1 MSLKSIVTPTLPG
14 LLWAMRF
21 DEGGRG
27 HLVDEAVDFA
37 KLTAFGEGFLWLHF
51 DLNAADLDR
60 AIRDGQIT
68 PARLATS
75 AFGPDNHQRVTVEGS
90 YVGGVV
96 ADLSRPADGTET
108 EDVTGRL
115 HFVMGPRALVSG
127 RRQPVES
134 PEAVR
139 QAAAEGACFTSPIL
153 LLETL
158 IGFVIGS
165 IAASGAKLSDEL
177 DGIEDHILDER
188 MHGDRQRL
196 GPIRRDSVRLH
207 RQLLGL
213 RAVFHRLEEDGS
225 AQDLPAAAIAAAARI
240 AQRLD
245 ALDRD
250 MTLAS
255 ERSRLLQEEI
265 SARLAEQSNRQLYT
279 LSILTALFLPPTFI
293 TGLFGINTKG
303 LPLADYEHGSL
314 IVFLLALGSALL
326 AYAII
331 RILGIRAPRE

>member
-96 ADLSRPADGTET
+96 ADLSRPAHGTET

-115 HFVMGPRALVSG
+115 HFVMGPRSLVSECLIGSSSLSSSLSRRFWPGTG
-127 RRQPVES
+127 RPTRSVAS
-134 PEAVR
+134 R
-139 QAAAEGACFTSPIL
+139 QA
-153 LLETL
+153 
-158 IGFVIGS
+158 
-165 IAASGAKLSDEL
+165 
-177 DGIEDHILDER
+177 
-188 MHGDRQRL
+188 
-196 GPIRRDSVRLH
+196 
-207 RQLLGL
+207 
-213 RAVFHRLEEDGS
+213 
-225 AQDLPAAAIAAAARI
+225 
-240 AQRLD
+240 
-245 ALDRD
+245 
-250 MTLAS
+250 
-255 ERSRLLQEEI
+255 
-265 SARLAEQSNRQLYT
+265 
-279 LSILTALFLPPTFI
+279 
-293 TGLFGINTKG
+293 
-303 LPLADYEHGSL
+303 
-314 IVFLLALGSALL
+314 
-326 AYAII
+326 
-331 RILGIRAPRE
+331 